1 MILITQL
8 FKKKPHQ
15 HHKKPSK
22 KLLKKNYNFFQYFL
36 ILKKRNLKKCKFIN
50 KNQQR
55 MKKSTNLKIETKL
68 RPIPTSNNF

>member
-8 FKKKPHQ
+8 FKKTTPTPQKT
-15 HHKKPSK
+15 SK